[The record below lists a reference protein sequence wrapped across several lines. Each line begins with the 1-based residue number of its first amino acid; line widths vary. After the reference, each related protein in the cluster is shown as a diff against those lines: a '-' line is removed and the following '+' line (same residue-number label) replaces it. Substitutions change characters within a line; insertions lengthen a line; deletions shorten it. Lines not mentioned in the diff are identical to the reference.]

1 MKIPVKLRWRAALLI
16 IVTVVLIRT
25 STVFPADTLPSQI
38 SDAEFWRFVTEFSEP
53 NGPYPYENYVGN
65 EVMLQRVIPAA
76 RKEIKPGGV
85 YIGVGPEQNFTYAL
99 ALEAKMAFVLDI
111 RRQNM
116 LELLLYKALFE
127 MTDNRAD
134 FVAQLFSRKR
144 PPNLDAKTNV
154 TALFDAYRAVQP
166 DEKYQQETI
175 KTIKSVL
182 AKHGFTLSKEDLQT
196 IERVHAVFYRAG
208 PSIDYTFEAT
218 QLPPRPAAG
227 FPSFE
232 RMMIATDGDCGS
244 PCLTSYSLPPAPG
257 RNWSFLRDGGKLSV
271 RPIHA
276 AQESFHSFGRRLCG
290 SRHDTQDRT
299 VLERA
304 FRVGQRILRFQR
316 GVLSGRQT
324 TAGLLCQR
332 PHTADGFIERVF
344 AFHQRDRKRDAVV
357 ESTYREY
364 LRRVA
369 DFGFASGCPAGS
381 PIAFISGPVK
391 PAKRSIRAVRRPGE
405 LTNFRLFSATQ
416 LNEHDCVG
424 IGCDR
429 SLAYKFGNFSEAGGR
444 HRRRTIV
451 RKRKNSWR
459 EFCCWVWI
467 RRLSIFRTLH
477 CLRV

>member
-1 MKIPVKLRWRAALLI
+1 MKIPIKLSWRAALLI

-134 FVAQLFSRKR
+134 FVAQLFSRK
-144 PPNLDAKTNV
+144 PPPDLDAKTSV
-154 TALFDAYRAVQP
+154 TALFDAYRAVKP

-175 KTIKSVL
+175 NTIKSVL

-244 PCLTSYSLPPAPG
+244 PCLTSYSLPPATG
-257 RNWSFLRDGGKLSV
+257 RNWSFLATEENFQYVRSMQRRNLFIPLVGDFAGPGTIRRIGQYLKEHSASV
-271 RPIHA
+271 SA
-276 AQESFHSFGRRLCG
+276 FYASNVEYYLDDKQQQAFYAN
-290 SRHDTQDRT
+290 
-299 VLERA
+299 VLTLPTDSSSV
-304 FRVGQRILRFQR
+304 FLR
-316 GVLSGRQT
+316 
-324 TAGLLCQR
+324 
-332 PHTADGFIERVF
+332 
-344 AFHQRDRKRDAVV
+344 
-357 ESTYREY
+357 
-364 LRRVA
+364 
-369 DFGFASGCPAGS
+369 
-381 PIAFISGPVK
+381 FISGTGSVMPWWNPRIGNTSVVSRISDLHL
-391 PAKRSIRAVRRPGE
+391 AARPDA
-405 LTNFRLFSATQ
+405 RLPSYLDLLWLLKDPYGPSAG
-416 LNEHDCVG
+416 L
-424 IGCDR
+424 
-429 SLAYKFGNFSEAGGR
+429 GN
-444 HRRRTIV
+444 
-451 RKRKNSWR
+451 
-459 EFCCWVWI
+459 
-467 RRLSIFRTLH
+467 
-477 CLRV
+477 